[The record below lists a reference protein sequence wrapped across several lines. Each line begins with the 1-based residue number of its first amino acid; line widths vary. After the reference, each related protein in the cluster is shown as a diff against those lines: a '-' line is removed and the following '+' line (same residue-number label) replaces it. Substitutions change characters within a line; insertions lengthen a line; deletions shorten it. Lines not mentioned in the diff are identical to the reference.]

1 MEEMAAVGGGGEVEA
16 AYTKDGS
23 VDLKGRP
30 VLISK
35 TGGWKAASFIVVYEM
50 VERLAFY
57 GIATNL
63 IVYLTTQLH
72 QGTVAAAN
80 NVTNWVGTVW
90 MTPILGAY
98 IADAH
103 LGRFWTF
110 VIASIIY
117 LSVTLFHHFFISN
130 NSHTVNKI
138 TIWINCIVQMKV
150 SVAPNYSSMKT
161 ETEITAKQGM
171 VLVTLSVSI
180 PSLKPPSCQNQDS
193 GCRAGSLQV
202 AVFMVGLYIVAVGT
216 GGTKPNISTMGADQF
231 DDFEPKERKQKLS
244 FFNWWMFSI
253 FFSTI
258 FANSFLVYIQDN
270 VGWALGYGIPTIGLI
285 LAILVFFVGSP
296 FYRHQRTSDSPFA
309 KMAKVIVAA
318 IRKRMVPLPTDP
330 RDLHELQ
337 EEEYAKSG
345 QFQVKSTSSLQFLDK
360 AAVRV
365 GPSTAW
371 TLCTVTQ
378 VEETKQM
385 ITHHRFL
392 DKAAVRVGPSTPWTL
407 CTVTQVEETK
417 QMIKMFTIFLAC
429 FIPNTITAQG
439 HTLFIKQGTT
449 LDRSLGPH
457 FKIPAA
463 SLTSFVNISMLISLA
478 IYDKWFVPLARKYTN
493 NPRGITMLQRLGAGL
508 ILHIIIMVISAL
520 VEKERLS
527 FVRHHGLEHSKDAI
541 PLTIFI
547 LLPQFVLVGVADALV
562 EVAKLEF
569 FYDQAPAT
577 MKSLGTSYFT
587 SCVGLGNFL
596 SSFIL
601 KTVAKVTSHGGR
613 EGWITNNANMSR
625 LDYYYGLLAAIS
637 AVNFIYFLF
646 ASRLYKYRA
655 EPCELDVELQK
666 PCEPSTNK
674 T

>member
-1 MEEMAAVGGGGEVEA
+1 MEERAAVGGGGEVEA

-30 VLISK
+30 VLRSK

-117 LSVTLFHHFFISN
+117 LS
-130 NSHTVNKI
+130 
-138 TIWINCIVQMKV
+138 
-150 SVAPNYSSMKT
+150 
-161 ETEITAKQGM
+161 GM

-296 FYRHQRTSDSPFA
+296 LYRHQRTSDSPFA

-318 IRKRMVPLPTDP
+318 FRKRMVPLPT
-330 RDLHELQ
+330 DLHELQ

-345 QFQVKSTSSLQFLDK
+345 QFQVKSTSSLQFLNK

-385 ITHHRFL
+385 I
-392 DKAAVRVGPSTPWTL
+392 
-407 CTVTQVEETK
+407 
-417 QMIKMFTIFLAC
+417 KMFTIFLAS

-457 FKIPAA
+457 FKIPPA

-527 FVRHHGLEHSKDAI
+527 FVGHHGLEHSKDAI

-613 EGWITNNANMSR
+613 KGWITNNANMSR

-655 EPCELDVELQK
+655 EPSELDVELQK
-666 PCEPSTNK
+666 PCEPRTNK

>member
-1 MEEMAAVGGGGEVEA
+1 
-16 AYTKDGS
+16 
-23 VDLKGRP
+23 
-30 VLISK
+30 
-35 TGGWKAASFIVVYEM
+35 M

-63 IVYLTTQLH
+63 MVYLTTQLH
-72 QGTVAAAN
+72 QGTVSAAN

-110 VIASIIY
+110 VTSSIIY
-117 LSVTLFHHFFISN
+117 LS
-130 NSHTVNKI
+130 
-138 TIWINCIVQMKV
+138 
-150 SVAPNYSSMKT
+150 
-161 ETEITAKQGM
+161 GM

-180 PSLKPPSCQNQDS
+180 PSLKPPSCQNQDG
-193 GCRAGSLQV
+193 GCRAGTLQV
-202 AVFMVGLYIVAVGT
+202 AVFMVALYVVAVGT

-231 DDFEPKERKQKLS
+231 DDFEPKERRKKLS

-296 FYRHQRTSDSPFA
+296 LYRHKRTSDSPFA
-309 KMAKVIVAA
+309 KMSKVMVAA
-318 IRKRMVPLPTDP
+318 IRKRTVPLPVDP
-330 RDLHELQ
+330 SDLHELQ
-337 EEEYAKSG
+337 EEEYAKAG
-345 QFQVKSTSSLQFLDK
+345 RFQVKSTSSLQFLNK

-385 ITHHRFL
+385 
-392 DKAAVRVGPSTPWTL
+392 V
-407 CTVTQVEETK
+407 
-417 QMIKMFTIFLAC
+417 KMFTVFLAS

-439 HTLFIKQGTT
+439 QTLFIKQGMT
-449 LDRSLGPH
+449 LDRNLGPH
-457 FKIPAA
+457 FEIPPA
-463 SLTSFVNISMLISLA
+463 SFTSFVNISMLISLA
-478 IYDKWFVPLARKYTN
+478 IYDKWFVPLARKYTR
-493 NPRGITMLQRLGAGL
+493 NPRGITMLQRMGAGL
-508 ILHIIIMVISAL
+508 ALHIVIMVVCVL
-520 VEKERLS
+520 VEQKRLS
-527 FVRHHGLEHSKDAI
+527 FVMHHRLQQSKEPI

-547 LLPQFVLVGVADALV
+547 LLPQFVLIGVADALV
-562 EVAKLEF
+562 DVAKLEF
-569 FYDQAPAT
+569 FYDQAPTT

-587 SCVGLGNFL
+587 SCIGLGNFL

-601 KTVAKVTSHGGR
+601 KTVEKVTGHGGR
-613 EGWITNNANMSR
+613 QGWITNNANMSR

-637 AVNFIYFLF
+637 AVNFIFFLF
-646 ASRLYKYRA
+646 VSRQYTYRA
-655 EPCELDVELQK
+655 EPSELDVDLQK
-666 PCEPSTNK
+666 PCELNADK
-674 T
+674 A